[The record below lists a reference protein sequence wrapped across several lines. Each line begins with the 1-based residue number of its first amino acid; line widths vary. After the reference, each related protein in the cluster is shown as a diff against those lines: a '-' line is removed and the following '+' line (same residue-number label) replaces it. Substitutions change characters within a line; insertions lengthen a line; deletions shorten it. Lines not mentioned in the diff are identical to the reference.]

1 MKVGERAKLTC
12 SHDYAYGT
20 KGIPGVYPLHFST
33 FKQIVFI
40 IIRHLWLMFFFK
52 NQAHKLFLCSRVVVV
67 NPHCDFW

>member
-1 MKVGERAKLTC
+1 MCFFFQMKVGERAKLTC

-40 IIRHLWLMFFFK
+40 IIRHLWLMFFLK
-52 NQAHKLFLCSRVVVV
+52 TKLI
-67 NPHCDFW
+67 NY